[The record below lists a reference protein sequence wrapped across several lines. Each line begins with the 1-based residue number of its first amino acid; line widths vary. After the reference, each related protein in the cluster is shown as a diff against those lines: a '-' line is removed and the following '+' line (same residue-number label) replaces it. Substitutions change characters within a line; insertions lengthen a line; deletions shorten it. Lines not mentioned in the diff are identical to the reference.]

1 MTARPAPRRRE
12 GLKTARLLMVLSSIS
27 PLFILWAIRGNSL
40 VPDRWFIAVC
50 VLMIFGPNAFLW
62 LRILAAKQQADKREI
77 VVGTADDHRDH
88 ILVYLFAMLLPFY
101 SENLSTWRDF
111 GATLAALAF
120 IILLFWH
127 LNLHYMNLLFA
138 ALGYRVFT
146 VYPPADGNA
155 LSGKTRQ
162 ALITRRVSLSPGIRI
177 VAYRLSDTVYLEA
190 EA

>member
-1 MTARPAPRRRE
+1 MTGRATNSE

-40 VPDRWFIAVC
+40 IPDRWFIGFCALMV
-50 VLMIFGPNAFLW
+50 VLPNAFLW
-62 LRILAAKQQADKREI
+62 LRIRTATKQADRREI
-77 VVGTADDHRDH
+77 TVGTADDHRDH

-101 SENLSTWRDF
+101 SEDIGTWRDF
-111 GATLAALAF
+111 GTTLAALAF
-120 IILLFWH
+120 IVFLFWH

-138 ALGYRVFT
+138 ARGLRVFT

-155 LSGKTRQ
+155 LTGKTRQ
-162 ALITRRVSLSPGIRI
+162 ALITRRVSLAPGERI

-190 EA
+190 ES